1 MLLPQDCQ
9 RPKLTTVNFSLSD
22 LRVKVIQLPTLRPN
36 LSSLKSL
43 KASIRSTRATQ
54 SRKQR
59 HSLPRRV
66 FKRLIPRISFL
77 RPMLRLKAFFN
88 LDPPI
93 LTTSEISMKI

>member
-22 LRVKVIQLPTLRPN
+22 LRVKVIPTLRPN